1 MAGRPNGCKAYR
13 PCQAAQIAEIIWFC
27 YDTILE
33 LGLLGMLTV
42 FGSTFLSIA
51 GLTPRLAMGADTVM
65 VDHFSLMPGGR
76 GATQALA
83 AHLAGAKVRFA
94 SAVGQDEFGNLALDV
109 MRDRGLDLG
118 GVKRIPSPTGLC
130 TMLRDFDHQ
139 LQCIISRGASG
150 AMVVEDIPEGW
161 LDRWTTL
168 LVQGET
174 NESATM
180 QAIGKV
186 LTAEGRC
193 ILHLSPLVPISE
205 SVLDRVDYLILSET
219 EAVELAASFA
229 MRTDSARAI
238 AFDIAAR
245 RHGPVII
252 MTKHLDI
259 YVGFGTNVE
268 HIPHA
273 ALDVV
278 DTLGAEDALVGVFA
292 AGISQGLP
300 LADVLHRA
308 VAAAALTASKPGL
321 QTALP
326 EEQEIDEIARNWPSD
341 RQPAKPSLRRR
352 PVA

>member
-1 MAGRPNGCKAYR
+1 
-13 PCQAAQIAEIIWFC
+13 
-27 YDTILE
+27 
-33 LGLLGMLTV
+33 MLTV
-42 FGSTFLSIA
+42 FGSTLLSIA
-51 GLTPRLAMGADTVM
+51 GIAPRLVMGADTVT
-65 VDHFSLMPGGR
+65 VENFSLMPGGR

-83 AHLAGAKVRFA
+83 AHLAGAKVRLC
-94 SAVGQDEFGNLALDV
+94 SAIGQDEFGALALNV
-109 MRDRGLDLG
+109 MRDRGLDLD
-118 GVKRIPSPTGLC
+118 GVKRIAHPTGLC
-130 TMLRDFDHQ
+130 VTLRDNDHQ
-139 LQCIISRGASG
+139 MQRIISRGASG
-150 AMVVEDIPEGW
+150 QMVVEDIPDAW

-180 QAIGKV
+180 QAIDKV
-186 LTAEGRC
+186 LKAEGRC

-205 SVLDRVDYLILSET
+205 SVLDRVDYLILNEM

-245 RHGPVII
+245 RHGPVMII
-252 MTKHLDI
+252 TKQLDL
-259 YVGFGTNVE
+259 YVGFGANVE

-278 DTLGAEDALVGVFA
+278 DTMGAEDALVGVFA

-308 VAAAALTASKPGL
+308 VAAAALTASKEGL

-326 EEQEIDEIARNWPSD
+326 EDREIEEIARNWPSD
-341 RQPAKPSLRRR
+341 KQPERPSLRRR
-352 PVA
+352 PTA

>member
-1 MAGRPNGCKAYR
+1 
-13 PCQAAQIAEIIWFC
+13 
-27 YDTILE
+27 
-33 LGLLGMLTV
+33 MLTV

-51 GLTPRLAMGADTVM
+51 GTAPRLAMGADTVT
-65 VDHFSLMPGGR
+65 VDNFSLMPGGR

-94 SAVGQDEFGNLALDV
+94 SAIGQDEFGALALGV
-109 MRDRGLDLG
+109 LRDRGLDLR
-118 GVKRIPSPTGLC
+118 GVQRIPSPTGLC
-130 TMLRDFDHQ
+130 VLLRDFDHQ
-139 LQCIISRGASG
+139 VQRIISRGASG
-150 AMVVEDIPEGW
+150 AIMAEDIPEDW

-168 LVQGET
+168 LVQGEA

-180 QAIGKV
+180 QVIGKV
-186 LTAEGRC
+186 LKAEGRC
-193 ILHLSPLVPISE
+193 ILHLSPLIPVSE
-205 SVLDRVDYLILSET
+205 AVLDRIDYLILNET
-219 EAVELAASFA
+219 EAVDLAASFA

-245 RHGPVII
+245 RHGPVVII
-252 MTKHLDI
+252 TPHLDI
-259 YVGFGTNVE
+259 YVGFGNNVE

-278 DTLGAEDALVGVFA
+278 DPLGAEDALVGVFA

-308 VAAAALTASKPGL
+308 VAAAALTASKQGM

-326 EEQEIDEIARNWPSD
+326 EEREIDEIAQNWPRD
-341 RQPAKPSLRRR
+341 KQPERPSLRRR
-352 PVA
+352 PIA

>member
-1 MAGRPNGCKAYR
+1 
-13 PCQAAQIAEIIWFC
+13 
-27 YDTILE
+27 
-33 LGLLGMLTV
+33 MLTV
-42 FGSTFLSIA
+42 FGSTFLSLSGTA
-51 GLTPRLAMGADTVM
+51 PRLAMCADTVT
-65 VDHFSLMPGGR
+65 VENFSLMPGGR

-94 SAVGQDEFGNLALDV
+94 SAIGQDEFGNLALSV
-109 MRDRGLDLG
+109 MHDRGLDLG
-118 GVKRIPSPTGLC
+118 GVKRIAFPTGLC
-130 TMLRDFDHQ
+130 VMLRDSDHQ
-139 LQCIISRGASG
+139 TQRIISRGASG
-150 AMVVEDIPEGW
+150 AMVLEDIPEDW

-174 NESATM
+174 NENVTM
-180 QAIGKV
+180 QAIAKV
-186 LTAEGRC
+186 LKAEGRC

-205 SVLDRVDYLILSET
+205 AVLDRVDYLVLNEM

-252 MTKHLDI
+252 VTKHLDI
-259 YVGFGTNVE
+259 YVGTGANVE

-273 ALDVV
+273 VLHVV

-300 LADVLHRA
+300 IADVLHRA
-308 VAAAALTASKPGL
+308 VAAAALTASKQGL

-326 EEQEIDEIARNWPSD
+326 EEHEIDEIAHNWPSD
-341 RQPAKPSLRRR
+341 KPERPTLRRR
-352 PVA
+352 PTV